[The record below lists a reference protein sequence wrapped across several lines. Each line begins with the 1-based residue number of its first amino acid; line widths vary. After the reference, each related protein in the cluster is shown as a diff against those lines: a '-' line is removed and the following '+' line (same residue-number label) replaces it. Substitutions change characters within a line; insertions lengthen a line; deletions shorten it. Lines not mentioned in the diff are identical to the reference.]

1 MQFFAYMGKII
12 PKISGAITGD
22 AFCENFSLL
31 RILPSYF
38 RQLGWLG
45 TEAKATDKKTQ

>member
-1 MQFFAYMGKII
+1 MGKII

-31 RILPSYF
+31 RILLRGLWDFMYNIGHAGKVSTYLP
-38 RQLGWLG
+38 
-45 TEAKATDKKTQ
+45 